1 MNKEIREMLRR
12 RRPRSSLT
20 PQDMTPVVRLWLL
33 RLLVPL
39 GAHREFIQRAGF
51 ANDALAHVLGLGEYV
66 DPEDLDF
73 DPHLVRSQLR
83 KLHQEIEG
91 TYRDVDS
98 NMPILLGSNIARLA
112 SLVGLS
118 ELDCSILAFVVM
130 LKNERLLDDTADWL
144 GSLSAAKVFL
154 VLSVLL
160 DYSEAEVRDAL
171 SPQGVLAQSGLVSV
185 DRGCSMTL
193 SGKLDLLSDTFADHI
208 VSSDADPVCLLRDTV
223 IRAGSAHLGLDDYRH
238 VQASLRVLEPYLRRA
253 LSDGRKG
260 VNVFVYGPPGTG
272 KSQLAKVLARE
283 LGSELFEVA
292 SESGD
297 GDPINGER
305 RLRAYRAAQS
315 FFSQRRTLILF
326 DEVEDVFND
335 GDGLFGRKSTA
346 QTRKAWINRTLE
358 ANPVPTF
365 WLSNTARGLDGA
377 FLRRFDMVLE
387 LPVPPREQRAR
398 IIERACAGLLD
409 VRGVDRVAESEEL
422 APAIVTRA
430 ASVVQAVRQELGPEG
445 AATAMELLIGNTL
458 EAQGHKPIAR
468 PDPGRMPEIYDP
480 AFVHADADL
489 AGLATGLARTRAGR
503 LCLYGPPGTGKTAYG
518 RWLAEQLET
527 PLHVVRASD
536 LISKWVGESEQNI
549 ARAFR
554 QAAQDAAVLLID
566 EVDSFLQDRRGAER
580 SWEVSL
586 VNEML
591 TQMESFPGVLL
602 ASTNLMDDL
611 DQAALRRFD
620 LKVKFHYLKPSQ
632 AWELLGR
639 QCEWLGLPAPSADLQ
654 ARLGRLE
661 MLTPG
666 DFAAVMRQHGFRPLM
681 SSSDLVA
688 ALEAECAVKD
698 GMKSTIGFL

>member
-1 MNKEIREMLRR
+1 MLRR
-12 RRPRSSLT
+12 RRRHSSLT
-20 PQDMTPVVRLWLL
+20 PQDVTPAVRLWLL

-51 ANDALAHVLGLGEYV
+51 ANDVLAHALGLGEYL
-66 DPEDLDF
+66 DPEDPDF
-73 DPHLVRSQLR
+73 DPHLVRSRLR

-91 TYRDVDS
+91 TYRDAGSD
-98 NMPILLGSNIARLA
+98 MPIFLGSNIARLA

-144 GSLSAAKVFL
+144 GSLSAAKVFQ

-160 DYSEAEVRDAL
+160 DYPEAEVRVAL
-171 SPQGVLAQSGLVSV
+171 GPHGVLAQSGLVSV

-223 IRAGSAHLGLDDYRH
+223 IPAGSAHLGLDDYRH
-238 VQASLRVLEPYLRRA
+238 VQASLQVLQPYLRRA
-253 LSDGRKG
+253 LSDRRKG

-297 GDPINGER
+297 GDPIDGER

-387 LPVPPREQRAR
+387 LPVPPRKQRAL

-409 VRGVDRVAESEEL
+409 ARGVDRVAESEEL

-445 AATAMELLIGNTL
+445 AATAMELLIDNTL

-468 PDPGRMPEIYDP
+468 SDARSDSGRLPEIYNP

-489 AGLATGLARTRAGR
+489 AALATGLARTRAGR

-518 RWLAEQLET
+518 RWLAEQLEA

-536 LISKWVGESEQNI
+536 LISKWLGESEQNI
-549 ARAFR
+549 SRAFR

-566 EVDSFLQDRRGAER
+566 EVDSFLQDRRGAQR
-580 SWEVSL
+580 SWEFSL

-591 TQMESFPGVLL
+591 TQTESFPGVFL
-602 ASTNLMDDL
+602 ASTNLMDAL

-620 LKVKFHYLKPSQ
+620 LKVKFHYLKPGQ

-688 ALEAECAVKD
+688 ALEAECTVKD
-698 GMKSTIGFL
+698 GIKSTIGFL

>member
-1 MNKEIREMLRR
+1 MIKETRKLLR
-12 RRPRSSLT
+12 RRPRPTLT
-20 PQDMTPVVRLWLL
+20 PENVPAAVRLWLM

-39 GAHREFIQRAGF
+39 GAHREFIQRTGF
-51 ANDALAHVLGLGEYV
+51 GNDSLAHLIGLGEYV
-66 DPEDLDF
+66 DPEDSEF
-73 DPHLVRSQLR
+73 DPHLVRSRLR
-83 KLHQEIEG
+83 KLHQDAESAYQDADG
-91 TYRDVDS
+91 
-98 NMPILLGSNIARLA
+98 NMPVFLVSNIARLA
-112 SLVGLS
+112 GLVGLS

-144 GSLSAAKVFL
+144 GSLSAAKVFQ
-154 VLSVLL
+154 VLSLLL

-171 SPQGVLAQSGLVSV
+171 STHGVLAQSGLVSV
-185 DRGCSMTL
+185 DRSCRTSL

-223 IRAGSAHLGLDDYRH
+223 APAGPAHLGLDDYRH
-238 VQASLRVLEPYLRRA
+238 VEASLQVLQPYLRRA
-253 LSDGRKG
+253 MTEGRKG
-260 VNVFVYGPPGTG
+260 VNVFIYGPPGTG

-283 LGSELFEVA
+283 LGSEIFEVA

-305 RLRAYRAAQS
+305 RLRAFRAAQS
-315 FFSQRRTLILF
+315 FFSQRRALILF

-365 WLSNTARGLDGA
+365 WLSNSARGLDGA
-377 FLRRFDMVLE
+377 FLRRFDMILE
-387 LPVPPREQRAR
+387 LPVPPRKQRAR
-398 IIERACAGLLD
+398 IIESACAGLLD
-409 VRGVDRVAESEEL
+409 VRGVHRVAESEVL

-430 ASVVQAVRQELGPEG
+430 ASVVRAIQQELGPEG

-458 EAQGHKPIAR
+458 EAQGHKPIAKS
-468 PDPGRMPEIYDP
+468 DPGRLPETYDP

-489 AGLATGLARTRAGR
+489 TVLAAGLARTRAGR

-518 RWLAEQLET
+518 RWLAEQLEA
-527 PLHVVRASD
+527 PLHEVRASD

-554 QAAQDAAVLLID
+554 QAAQDGAVLLID
-566 EVDSFLQDRRGAER
+566 EVDSFLQDRRSAQR

-591 TQMESFPGVLL
+591 TQLESFPGVFL

-620 LKVKFHYLKPSQ
+620 LKVKFHYLSPIQ

-639 QCEWLGLPAPSADLQ
+639 QCELLRLPAPTADLQ

-661 MLTPG
+661 VLTPG
-666 DFAAVMRQHGFRPLM
+666 DFAAVMRQHGFRPFM
-681 SSSDLVA
+681 SSSDFVA
-688 ALEAECAVKD
+688 ALEAECAIK
-698 GMKSTIGFL
+698 GEIKSVIGFL